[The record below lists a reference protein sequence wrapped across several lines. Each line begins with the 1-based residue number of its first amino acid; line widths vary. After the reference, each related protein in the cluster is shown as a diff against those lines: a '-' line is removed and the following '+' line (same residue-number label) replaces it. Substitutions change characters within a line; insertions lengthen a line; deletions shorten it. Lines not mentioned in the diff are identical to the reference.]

1 MWLARAVAPMAVGWA
16 KLRKRRPLFT
26 PASLVALRNHRQV
39 SGERAR
45 VELGHS
51 CRPLE
56 VTLGDAFAWFGEHGM
71 LA

>member
-1 MWLARAVAPMAVGWA
+1 MAVGWA

-26 PASLVALRNHRQV
+26 PASLVALRNHKQV

-45 VELGHS
+45 VELRHT